1 MYEQLGVCHSEFA
14 RRANSSAVDPAPLA
28 ELRGFT
34 ESHALFSVQ
43 ASPPQWLGAAYPTG
57 GVPRPLSVWT
67 RPFAATQQFSL
78 QCGCILQLR
87 PRPVPRERRGPWR
100 AAAGALTNLMTKI
113 DRRLSRNQAA
123 STLATLFDT
132 GDVPAH
138 DTALIQLVLEHDEA
152 ILM

>member
-1 MYEQLGVCHSEFA
+1 MKKE
-14 RRANSSAVDPAPLA
+14 R
-28 ELRGFT
+28 T
-34 ESHALFSVQ
+34 
-43 ASPPQWLGAAYPTG
+43 AAK
-57 GVPRPLSVWT
+57 LSVWT
-67 RPFAATQQFSL
+67 RPFAATQRFSL

-87 PRPVPRERRGPWR
+87 PRPVPRERLGPWR

-132 GDVPAH
+132 GDIPAH
-138 DTALIQLVLEHDEA
+138 DTALSQLVLEHDEA